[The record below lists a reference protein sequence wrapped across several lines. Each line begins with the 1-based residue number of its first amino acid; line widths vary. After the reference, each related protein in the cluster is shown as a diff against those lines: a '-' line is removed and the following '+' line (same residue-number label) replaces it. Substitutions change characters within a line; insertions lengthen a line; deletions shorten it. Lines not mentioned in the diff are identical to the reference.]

1 MFKHQRGPFVSVSR
15 CSRGISVLKFPLLKV
30 TANLRGVLSHGEQ
43 RGPREGPEMV
53 VQHQRRQHAH
63 GLAPV

>member
-1 MFKHQRGPFVSVSR
+1 MYQCVQEL
-15 CSRGISVLKFPLLKV
+15 SVLKFPLLKV